1 MIFAQSIT
9 AKGGH
14 PYVTRI
20 NIVFSV
26 AKNQPQRC
34 VQGSFR
40 EYSNR
45 KKRKQERKRKGYMD
59 YERSAKVTV
68 RTKKKPFW
76 FYLKRDRWLYF
87 MIIPVAVYYF
97 IFKYIPMYGVSI
109 AFKDFNMFKG
119 ITGSEW
125 VGAEVFRKVFKEP
138 VFWLSVKNTLIL
150 NIGILLFEF
159 PMTIIL
165 SLMLNEI
172 ICLKFKKL
180 AQSLL
185 YLPHFVS
192 WVVVAGIV
200 TNLFSANG
208 GTINNML
215 NAMGIQTIPFL
226 SSGKWWIFTYVVANI
241 WKEIGWGTIIYLAA
255 LTGVDEDLYEAAY
268 IDGATKLQRLW
279 YITLPTIKPVIITML
294 ILSLSRMMNIGLDAP
309 LLLGN
314 QKVAAVSEVLSTYVY
329 KIGLTKAQ
337 YSMATAVG
345 LFQSVVN
352 IIMLLS
358 VDRIAK
364 LMGEDG
370 LL

>member
-1 MIFAQSIT
+1 MSNGKST
-9 AKGGH
+9 AV
-14 PYVTRI
+14 P
-20 NIVFSV
+20 
-26 AKNQPQRC
+26 
-34 VQGSFR
+34 VQ
-40 EYSNR
+40 
-45 KKRKQERKRKGYMD
+45 
-59 YERSAKVTV
+59 A
-68 RTKKKPFW
+68 KKKPSW

-87 MIIPVAVYYF
+87 MIIPVIVYYF

-109 AFKDFNMFKG
+109 AFKNFNMFTG

-125 VGAEVFRKVFKEP
+125 VGLDVFGKVFKEP
-138 VFWLSVKNTLIL
+138 LFWSSVKNTLVL
-150 NIGILLFEF
+150 NISILLIEF

-172 ICLKFKKL
+172 ISLKFKKF
-180 AQSLL
+180 AQSIL

-215 NAMGIQTIPFL
+215 NAIGIQTIPFL
-226 SSGKWWIFTYVVANI
+226 SNEKWWIFTYVAANI

-255 LTGVDEDLYEAAY
+255 LTGVDENLYEAAY

-279 YITLPTIKPVIITML
+279 YITLPSIKPVIITML

-345 LFQSVVN
+345 LFQSVIN
-352 IIMLLS
+352 IIMLLL

-364 LMGEDG
+364 IMGEDG

>member
-1 MIFAQSIT
+1 MSNGKST
-9 AKGGH
+9 AV
-14 PYVTRI
+14 P
-20 NIVFSV
+20 
-26 AKNQPQRC
+26 
-34 VQGSFR
+34 VQ
-40 EYSNR
+40 
-45 KKRKQERKRKGYMD
+45 
-59 YERSAKVTV
+59 A
-68 RTKKKPFW
+68 KKKPSW

-87 MIIPVAVYYF
+87 MIIPVIVYYF

-109 AFKDFNMFKG
+109 AFKNFNMFTG

-125 VGAEVFRKVFKEP
+125 VGLDVFGKVFKEP
-138 VFWLSVKNTLIL
+138 LFWSSVKNTLVL
-150 NIGILLFEF
+150 NISILLIEF

-172 ICLKFKKL
+172 ISLKFKKF
-180 AQSLL
+180 AQSIL

-215 NAMGIQTIPFL
+215 NAIGIQTIPFL
-226 SSGKWWIFTYVVANI
+226 SNEKWWIFTYVAANI
-241 WKEIGWGTIIYLAA
+241 WKEI
-255 LTGVDEDLYEAAY
+255 
-268 IDGATKLQRLW
+268 
-279 YITLPTIKPVIITML
+279 
-294 ILSLSRMMNIGLDAP
+294 RMMNIGLDAP

-345 LFQSVVN
+345 LFQSVIN
-352 IIMLLS
+352 IIMLLL

-364 LMGEDG
+364 IMGEDG